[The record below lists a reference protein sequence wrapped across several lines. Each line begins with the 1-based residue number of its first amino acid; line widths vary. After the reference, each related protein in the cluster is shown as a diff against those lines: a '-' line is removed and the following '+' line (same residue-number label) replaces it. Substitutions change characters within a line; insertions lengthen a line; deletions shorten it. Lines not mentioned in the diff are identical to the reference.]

1 MRPRMFSKASADKF
15 SCKYRLL
22 RYTALNINFQIKTIM
37 PQQITHQTTPEELFE
52 RLNKIKQNEGVCY
65 DDLIKKCGELVPK
78 INEINRLKAEK
89 NAVIL
94 VHTYVN
100 PEIIYGVGDY
110 VGDSYALSK
119 NAMETDAPAFVF
131 AAVRF
136 MGETAKI
143 LNPHK
148 EVLLPALEDGCT
160 LADAITAEQVRELCK
175 EFPKH
180 TFVCYINTTAEVK
193 AECDVCVT
201 SANVTKVVSNIPNDK
216 IYFLPDKMMGQN
228 LITALNKLG
237 IKKEIKYFNGTCYVH
252 EEYPLEQLMDLKE
265 RFPHAVVAAHPECRP
280 EVCEQAD
287 FVGST
292 SQMFE
297 FLKNSNDKEFI
308 MLTECGLS
316 SRLNIEFPDKRIVGM
331 CTFCKY
337 MKSNTLDDIIRVL
350 KNPQDRDIVRVDD
363 QIRERALTSLEAMFK
378 YTEM

>member
-1 MRPRMFSKASADKF
+1 
-15 SCKYRLL
+15 
-22 RYTALNINFQIKTIM
+22 M
-37 PQQITHQTTPEELFE
+37 PQQTILQITPEELFD

-110 VGDSYALSK
+110 VGDSYGLSK
-119 NAMETDAPAFVF
+119 NALETDAKRIVF

-143 LNPHK
+143 LNPQK

-160 LADAITAEQVRELCK
+160 LADAITAEQVRELRK
-175 EFPKH
+175 EFPDY

-201 SANVTKVVSNIPNDK
+201 SANVTKVVSNIPNEK

-237 IKKEIKYFNGTCYVH
+237 IKKDIKYFTGTCYVH
-252 EEYPLEQLMDLKE
+252 EEYPLEQLLDLKE
-265 RFPHAVVAAHPECRP
+265 RFPNAVVAAHPECRP

-297 FLKNSNDKEFI
+297 FLENSQDKEFI

-350 KNPQDRDIVRVDD
+350 TNPQERDFVHVDE
-363 QIRERALTSLEAMFK
+363 QIRKRALTSLEAMFK